1 MYGVKYFPFLGLSSN
16 VVLLFGKDS
25 FLNLTLE
32 GAAYS
37 EVPEVL
43 QFIWKSGH
51 CFLYSCSRCKNV
63 VFVKPKLVVSPHLE
77 VGLSKIRGHEPLLL
91 VLGGNNQ
98 GCSCVGRSDA
108 SGPA

>member
-1 MYGVKYFPFLGLSSN
+1 MKN
-16 VVLLFGKDS
+16 KVLPLCAEV
-25 FLNLTLE
+25 LTETNLTGLRLDTRCI
-32 GAAYS
+32 S
-37 EVPEVL
+37 LHL

-98 GCSCVGRSDA
+98 GCSCVGRSA
-108 SGPA
+108 KAQQKKP